1 MIGAIIAKSNTR
13 KAFNALNKHDIE
25 TFMSLWHEDG
35 SYIYPGNVS
44 VSGAHQGKNAV
55 RSWFERFFQ
64 QFPEIQFTLNNICV
78 DRIFDMTG
86 KNTVITEWTIE
97 YTNNSG
103 TKVQNLGIDIIKISG
118 GKVIEV
124 RAFFFYPE
132 RLKDAWGEI

>member
-13 KAFNALNKHDIE
+13 KAFKALNNHDIE

-35 SYIYPGNVS
+35 SYTYPGNVS
-44 VSGAHQGKNAV
+44 ASGTHQGKDAV

-86 KNTVITEWTIE
+86 KNTVITDWTIE

-103 TKVQNLGIDIIKISG
+103 TKVQNIGIDVVKISG
-118 GKVIEV
+118 GKVIEI

-132 RLKDAWGEI
+132 RLKDAWGET

>member
-1 MIGAIIAKSNTR
+1 
-13 KAFNALNKHDIE
+13 
-25 TFMSLWHEDG
+25 
-35 SYIYPGNVS
+35 
-44 VSGAHQGKNAV
+44 V

-86 KNTVITEWTIE
+86 ENTVITDWTIE

-103 TKVQNLGIDIIKISG
+103 TKIQNIGIDVVKISG
-118 GKVIEV
+118 GKVIEI

-132 RLKDAWGEI
+132 RLKDAWGEALNVRFQYKADILLSASQWCLLLSMPI